1 FGEGLFQRGPVAG
14 TLNLAVSKLVVSFSV
29 AALDGYSH
37 LVAGLWCC
45 AAHSTLEGS
54 QSQHAFNFEP
64 DIQENR
70 IAGNGNDCALQ
81 LRGAIVRLALIA
93 LLKLRQQV
101 AERLVGFCHGLGFW
115 AIGVRHVSFCC
126 WSGPLRLEFQGAV
139 HAKREC
145 LLYRSE

>member
-1 FGEGLFQRGPVAG
+1 PVAG

-45 AAHSTLEGS
+45 AARSTLEGS
-54 QSQHAFNFEP
+54 QRQHAFNLEA

-70 IAGNGNDCALQ
+70 VAGNGNDCALQ
-81 LRGAIVRLALIA
+81 LRGAIVRLALMD

-101 AERLVGFCHGLGFW
+101 AERLVGLRHGLGFW
-115 AIGVRHVSFCC
+115 VIGVRHVNFLLLER
-126 WSGPLRLEFQGAV
+126 PLRFEFQGAV